1 MKKNPHVR
9 LFSHYPLTQLAVA
22 YSTGILL
29 ANFFPFKTRGLLIT
43 AGLCSLLS
51 FVLRK
56 QNIAGPFLLLAFL
69 FAGSSLSLLEHTQT
83 PANSLKLL
91 LTDDE
96 QSVLLTGAI
105 VGPVEYSRDRLNLV
119 MNVDEVSTSTSR
131 RQTTGLVSL
140 VALFKTPADNE
151 QYRNLDLHHGL
162 RLQVVA
168 TINRSDKY
176 RNPGVST
183 ITEYLDRKNYD
194 ATGIIKSLTLSG
206 ESNVFRPLVWLY
218 SWRSLLQD
226 EIDQHF
232 SPDAAG
238 VLDAALLGNRYNLT
252 KNTIER
258 YREAGTFHVLVIS
271 GLHISFIGGLV
282 FLFMRW
288 LTRRRLSQFVVSNLI
303 VWAYTLAVGAEASV
317 VRATLM
323 FTLVTL
329 AGVIFRPASALNSLG
344 ATALVLLVKSPKDL
358 FDPSLQLTF
367 LSVLAIVVIAWPLLQ
382 NFQAIGSWQPTRETP
397 YPPRCHPLL
406 KTMCEWFYWSER
418 RWQTERQ
425 RLPHRYRLFKSPVAI
440 WLERNH
446 LQRSLRYIFNSIVV
460 SVSVQLVLLPFLIIY
475 FHRLSL
481 SSLVLNIV
489 VSLLLASLCGVAL
502 IAVLISQLSTTLAAP
517 LFNFANLLDWL
528 TTHCVDPFS
537 HFGIA
542 SIRLGEYSGR
552 GVLVY
557 AIYYVPLLVLVF
569 TLLRWHP
576 FVTPHSIKPSRKS
589 LAWLAVSIHIG
600 MLFIVLVHPLSAGR
614 PDGKL
619 HIDFLDVGQGDSAL
633 ITLPDGATLLI
644 DGGGRPNFRQSS
656 AQVVERESRSIGEIV
671 VAEYLWWRGL
681 DAVDYVLATH
691 ADADHID
698 GLNDVVRNFRVRAGL
713 VGRNPHDDAEY
724 VKFDNSLK
732 ATRTPVELITAGDE
746 LHFGE
751 VVMRVLW
758 PQASTDPKAPSQNN
772 DSVVLL
778 IKFRERAF
786 LLTGDIEKEA
796 EAQLLASCPD
806 LHVDVV
812 KVAHHG
818 SRSSSIENFVHAT
831 SPRYAVISVGRTS
844 MFGHPHPEV
853 VERWKE
859 NGATVLTTGQ
869 CGTISVTT
877 DGKGIWISKYVEE

>member
-1 MKKNPHVR
+1 MKKNPHIR

-22 YSTGILL
+22 YSAGILL
-29 ANFFPFKTRGLLIT
+29 ANFLHLKLSWLLIT
-43 AGLCSLLS
+43 AGVCSLLG
-51 FVLRK
+51 FALRK
-56 QNIAGPFLLLAFL
+56 QTIAGPCLLIAFL
-69 FAGSSLSLLEHTQT
+69 FMGSGLFEIERTQT
-83 PANSLKLL
+83 PANSLKLV
-91 LTDDE
+91 LTGDE
-96 QSVLLTGAI
+96 RSVLLTGEL

-119 MNVDEVSTSTSR
+119 MNVDEVATSTSKS
-131 RQTTGLVSL
+131 QTTGLVSL

-151 QYRNLDLHHGL
+151 QYRKLNLHHGL
-162 RLQVVA
+162 RLQAAA

-194 ATGIIKSLTLSG
+194 ATGIIKSLFPQG

-218 SWRSLLQD
+218 SWRSFLQD
-226 EIDQHF
+226 QIDQNF

-252 KNTIER
+252 KSTTDR

-282 FLFMRW
+282 FLFMRR
-288 LTRRRLSQFVVSNLI
+288 LTRRRWWQFVVSNLI
-303 VWAYTLAVGAEASV
+303 VWAYTLAVGAESSV

-323 FTLVTL
+323 FTLFTL

-358 FDPSLQLTF
+358 FDPSLQLTL
-367 LSVLAIVVIAWPLLQ
+367 LSVLAIVVLAWPLLQ
-382 NFQAIGSWQPTRETP
+382 NFQSIGSWQPTRETP
-397 YPPRCHPLL
+397 YPPGCHPII
-406 KTMCEWFYWSER
+406 KSVCEWFYWSER
-418 RWQTERQ
+418 RWQAELLRM
-425 RLPHRYRLFKSPVAI
+425 PHRYRSFKAPAAI
-440 WLERNH
+440 WLDRYR
-446 LQRSLRYIFNSIVV
+446 LQRPLRYVFNSIVV
-460 SVSVQLVLLPFLIIY
+460 SISVQLVLLPFLIVY

-481 SSLVLNIV
+481 SSVVLNIV
-489 VSLLLASLCGVAL
+489 VSLLLALLCGVAL
-502 IAVLISQLSTTLAAP
+502 AAVLLDQLNVTLATP
-517 LFNFANLLDWL
+517 LFKFANLLDWL

-537 HFGIA
+537 HLGIA

-557 AIYYVPLLVLVF
+557 AVYYVPLLVLVF
-569 TLLRWHP
+569 TLLRWNP
-576 FVTPHSIKPSRKS
+576 LVAPVKTQKS
-589 LAWLAVSIHIG
+589 LAWVVAAIQG
-600 MLFIVLVHPLSAGR
+600 AMLIIVLVHPLSAGR

-633 ITLPDGATLLI
+633 ITLPDGATLLV
-644 DGGGRPNFRQSS
+644 DGGGRPGFRQNSD
-656 AQVVERESRSIGEIV
+656 QVINRESRSIGEMV

-698 GLNDVVRNFRVRAGL
+698 GLNDVVRNFRVRAAL
-713 VGRNPHDDAEY
+713 IGRGPQDDAEY
-724 VKFDNSLK
+724 VKFDDTLK
-732 ATRTPVELITAGDE
+732 ATRTPNELINAGDE
-746 LHFGE
+746 LHFGP

-758 PQASTDPKAPSQNN
+758 PQASADPKAPSQNN

-778 IKFRERAF
+778 VKFGERAI

-796 EAQLLASCPD
+796 EAHLVASYPD
-806 LHVDVV
+806 LHVDLV

-818 SRSSSIENFVHAT
+818 SRSSSIESFVQAT

-844 MFGHPHPEV
+844 RFGHPHPEV

-859 NGATVLTTGQ
+859 NGTEVMTTGQ

-877 DGKGIWISKYVEE
+877 DGKEVWVKKYVEE